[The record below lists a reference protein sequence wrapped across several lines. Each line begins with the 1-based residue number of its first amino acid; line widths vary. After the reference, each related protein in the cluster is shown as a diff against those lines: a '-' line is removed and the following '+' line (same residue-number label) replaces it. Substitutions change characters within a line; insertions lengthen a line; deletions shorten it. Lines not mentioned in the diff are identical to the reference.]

1 MTLGRISDEQI
12 IKSRKR
18 RVSIEGEY
26 GRDSL
31 MTNALYPRLYGFV
44 IWIELVVISRRVGF
58 GRRDFF
64 LGRIFISLLKTMNDF
79 FLIRIEM

>member
-1 MTLGRISDEQI
+1 
-12 IKSRKR
+12 
-18 RVSIEGEY
+18 
-26 GRDSL
+26 

>member
-1 MTLGRISDEQI
+1 
-12 IKSRKR
+12 
-18 RVSIEGEY
+18 
-26 GRDSL
+26 

-64 LGRIFISLLKTMNDF
+64 LGRIFISLLKTMNILF
-79 FLIRIEM
+79 FNKNRNEISIVIVKINMCN